1 MKTATSIIALLIVAV
16 IVAACL
22 ISTYII
28 WKHFLT
34 SLNNYLK
41 KRKDKIK

>member
-1 MKTATSIIALLIVAV
+1 MKTATSLIALLIVAV
-16 IVAACL
+16 IIAACL
-22 ISTYII
+22 ISTYIL

-41 KRKDKIK
+41 KRRNKKK